1 MEGKI
6 QMALRAFSP
15 SFRRKLKKNEELFK
29 RFKDDHGLSTHS
41 NPPRYE
47 DYINHW
53 KAIEGF
59 DVRKLL
65 HEITQPTLILLVFK
79 NDKERNEL
87 KALEAIFEKIPNST
101 IKLLK
106 GIGHCLIFEAPEKT
120 NEIMWNFLKE
130 HMN

>member
-1 MEGKI
+1 MKI
-6 QMALRAFSP
+6 TSIK
-15 SFRRKLKKNEELFK
+15 S
-29 RFKDDHGLSTHS
+29 
-41 NPPRYE
+41 
-47 DYINHW
+47 
-53 KAIEGF
+53 
-59 DVRKLL
+59 
-65 HEITQPTLILLVFK
+65 K
-79 NDKERNEL
+79 NDKERNKL